1 LGQSVPLRA
10 ARGARCRGTWRPERC
25 KSLLA
30 MAVAA
35 ALPAVATAQVEI
47 WGVLDT
53 GYQSAKQGSVKKNN
67 TTSSGLTS
75 SQLGF
80 RGVEK
85 IGNDMHAGF
94 WFESQVWGDAP
105 QAVIFSRRQ
114 TLDFGGAWGAIRL
127 GRDYTP
133 TFWNHTVF
141 DPYGTLGSGAGSNI
155 TGVGPNAVTFARTN
169 NGISYLYGYAPNSAS
184 ATGSGIYVQATYAPG
199 EVQTPLAAGKAQGSQ
214 YTGVRVGYREGPI
227 NVAFATANIQT
238 DTAGKKDSEWNIG
251 GSYSLPVATIM
262 AKFGKAKCTVA
273 ANGSSCGAAGNTSF
287 IAPAEYTWWSIGAS
301 VPVGANSVRLS
312 YNAGDNNVN
321 GQEGTQ
327 LALGYVHNFS
337 KRTAAY
343 ATYARINNN
352 ATGLYTFNGGNG
364 GFGPGFG
371 AAKANIEGKDGT
383 AFDIGIRHSF

>member
-1 LGQSVPLRA
+1 
-10 ARGARCRGTWRPERC
+10 
-25 KSLLA
+25 
-30 MAVAA
+30 
-35 ALPAVATAQVEI
+35 
-47 WGVLDT
+47 
-53 GYQSAKQGSVKKNN
+53 
-67 TTSSGLTS
+67 
-75 SQLGF
+75 
-80 RGVEK
+80 
-85 IGNDMHAGF
+85 
-94 WFESQVWGDAP
+94 
-105 QAVIFSRRQ
+105 
-114 TLDFGGAWGAIRL
+114 
-127 GRDYTP
+127 
-133 TFWNHTVF
+133 
-141 DPYGTLGSGAGSNI
+141 
-155 TGVGPNAVTFARTN
+155 
-169 NGISYLYGYAPNSAS
+169 
-184 ATGSGIYVQATYAPG
+184 
-199 EVQTPLAAGKAQGSQ
+199 
-214 YTGVRVGYREGPI
+214 VGYREGPI

-287 IAPAEYTWWSIGAS
+287 IVPAEYTWWSIGAS